1 MKKII
6 TGVLLGLTCTYA
18 LGNQEKY
25 VKYRL
30 VANNGFVI
38 ALIALEYKNI
48 SEKEKEKVE
57 SKCFIE
63 VRSEEAQKLFKKIT
77 GNKSKKFIYI
87 CNIDL

>member
-1 MKKII
+1 MINEKII

-48 SEKEKEKVE
+48 SEKE
-57 SKCFIE
+57 
-63 VRSEEAQKLFKKIT
+63 RKK
-77 GNKSKKFIYI
+77 
-87 CNIDL
+87 